1 MDIAISIV
9 AMYTTDNKDCF
20 HIIPPKA
27 LAFVV
32 HNPET
37 LRIWDDYVSN
47 VLSRF
52 GSAFRISPNLDR
64 T

>member
-1 MDIAISIV
+1 MDIANSIV
-9 AMYTTDNKDCF
+9 ATYSTDNKYCF
-20 HIIPPKA
+20 CLIPQKA
-27 LAFVV
+27 LAFAV
-32 HNPET
+32 HYPET

-52 GSAFRISPNLDR
+52 GSAFRTSPNLDR